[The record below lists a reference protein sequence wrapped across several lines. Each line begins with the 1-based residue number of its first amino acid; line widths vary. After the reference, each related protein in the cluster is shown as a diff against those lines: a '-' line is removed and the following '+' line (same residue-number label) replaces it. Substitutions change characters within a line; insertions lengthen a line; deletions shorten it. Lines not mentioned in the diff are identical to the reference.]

1 MKDNE
6 VTSETTTIVTYP
18 IVGAIFAVEEF
29 LKKKWQVT
37 GWEHQN
43 ETQKKFLTEIL
54 ATCKKEIPKVQ
65 ELEYIAHLDV
75 EVINE
80 WLKHHGFSIQLKPTP
95 TPGFS
100 VASKLDLS
108 GYWNTIA
115 SVTEIFTDDNENY
128 PGIKM
133 KGSYRFFQSKDV
145 DNLIV
150 QVDTETDDE
159 VYLIMVDEVPTG
171 FALVDFVERIQ
182 SQMEPAMIEYTD
194 LRFPMIDLNQ
204 EGPLEWILR
213 MRVNVDDPSVQ
224 YHEIGQALQQTMIK
238 MNEKGFRIK
247 SAAAMQMVLG
257 ASLVHKHEPYIINKP
272 FVMWVKRPTLSKP
285 LFVGYFNR
293 DVWKNP
299 SDLEM

>member
-1 MKDNE
+1 MKDSE
-6 VTSETTTIVTYP
+6 VTSETTTVVTYP
-18 IVGAIFAVEEF
+18 IVGAIYAVEEF
-29 LKKKWQVT
+29 LKKKGHVT

-43 ETQKKFLTEIL
+43 ETQRKFLEKFL
-54 ATCKKEIPKVQ
+54 ATCKKEIPMIP
-65 ELEYIAHLDV
+65 EIEYIAHLDV
-75 EVINE
+75 EIIND
-80 WLKHHGFSIQLKPTP
+80 WLKHHGFSIQLTPTP

-108 GYWNTIA
+108 DYWNTMA
-115 SVTEIFTDDNENY
+115 SVTEIITDDSENY

-133 KGSYRFFQSKDV
+133 KGSYRFFQAKGI

-150 QVDTETDDE
+150 QVDTETDTE
-159 VYLIMVDEVPTG
+159 VYLVMMNEVPVG
-171 FALVDFVERIQ
+171 FALVEFVLDIQ
-182 SQMEPAMIEYTD
+182 SMMEPAMIEFTD

-204 EGPLEWILR
+204 EGPLDWILR
-213 MRVNVDDPSVQ
+213 MRVNVDNPSVP
-224 YHEIGQALQQTMIK
+224 YHEIGQALQQTMLK

-257 ASLVHKHEPYIINKP
+257 APLDRRNEPYIIDKP
-272 FVMWVKRPTLSKP
+272 FLMWVRKPTLSKP

-299 SDLEM
+299 SGLEM